1 MIKLPKK
8 LAILGMGYVGT
19 PLAAQLA
26 KHFEVIGFDINSK
39 RIKELNKNIDNT
51 NQIDFKKNLKS
62 KNLNFT
68 NTEEDLS
75 SCEWFIIT
83 VPTPVNEDN
92 TPDFGALINASKLV
106 AKYIKKDSVIIYE
119 STVYPGATEE
129 ICVPVLEENSSLKFN
144 EDFFC
149 GYSPERINPGDSEH
163 TIRTIRKITS
173 GSNQKTLDKVD
184 ELYSLIIDA
193 GTHKVSSIRIAEAAK
208 VIENTQRD
216 INIAFIN
223 ELTKIFSK
231 MGLDTHEVLEA
242 AETKWNFL
250 PFKPGLVGGHCIG
263 IDPFY
268 LSFKAEQLGYYPEII
283 LSGRKI
289 NDSMSHFVFSEVK
302 ELMEKK
308 KLKLGY
314 SSKVLILGV
323 TFKENCGDIRNS
335 KVLDLIKHFT
345 DIGAEVDF
353 YDPYADQ
360 IEVKKQFGIEGLKKL
375 SKSKLYNAV
384 ILAVGHKEFLE
395 MSLNLKDLLADE
407 GIIFDVMGLLPKD
420 LVDGRL

>member
-8 LAILGMGYVGT
+8 LAIVGMGYVGT

-26 KHFEVIGFDINSK
+26 NHFEVIGFDINSK
-39 RIKELNKNIDNT
+39 RIKELNENFDIT
-51 NQIDFKKNLKS
+51 NQIDLKNYLKP

-68 NTEEDLS
+68 NKEEDLS
-75 SCEWFIIT
+75 SCEWFIVT
-83 VPTPVNEDN
+83 VPTPVNKDN
-92 TPDFGALINASKLV
+92 IPDFGALISASKLV

-129 ICVPVLEENSSLKFN
+129 ICVPVLEENSSLSFN
-144 EDFFC
+144 KDFFC

-163 TIRTIRKITS
+163 TIRTIKKVTS
-173 GSNQKTLDKVD
+173 GSNQETLDKVD

-263 IDPFY
+263 VDPFY
-268 LSFKAEQLGYYPEII
+268 LSFKAEQMGYYPEII

-289 NDSMSHFVFSEVK
+289 NDSMSYFVFSEVR

-308 KLKLGY
+308 KFKLDY

-335 KVLDLIKHFT
+335 KVFDLIRHFT

-353 YDPYADQ
+353 HDPYADQ

-395 MSLNLKDLLADE
+395 MSFNLKDLLVDE
-407 GIIFDVMGLLPKD
+407 GIIFDVKGVLPKD